1 MKKKKYDRPFVEVL
15 TLETSNGMM
24 AGSPGGGNGDSF
36 DKIESGNGV
45 PTTKPRSMKRPSG
58 SSAWE
63 DDSEIMDDGMGFKAY
78 D

>member
-15 TLETSNGMM
+15 MLESTNGLM
-24 AGSPGGGNGDSF
+24 AGSGDGGTTIDPDLSVGSN
-36 DKIESGNGV
+36 
-45 PTTKPRSMKRPSG
+45 PTKPRTMKRPSG

>member
-15 TLETSNGMM
+15 MLETSGGMM
-24 AGSPGGGNGDSF
+24 NRTSVDP
-36 DKIESGNGV
+36 DKGV
-45 PTTKPRSMKRPSG
+45 GTNPTKPRSMKRPSG

-63 DDSEIMDDGMGFKAY
+63 DDSEIMDDEMGFKAY

>member
-15 TLETSNGMM
+15 TLETSGGMM
-24 AGSPGGGNGDSF
+24 NRTSIDP
-36 DKIESGNGV
+36 DKGEETNPV
-45 PTTKPRSMKRPSG
+45 KPRSMKRPSG

-63 DDSEIMDDGMGFKAY
+63 DDSEIENDDMGYKSY

>member
-15 TLETSNGMM
+15 MLETTRGMM
-24 AGSPGGGNGDSF
+24 DNVSIDP
-36 DKIESGNGV
+36 DKGEEVN
-45 PTTKPRSMKRPSG
+45 PNEPRSMKRPSG

-63 DDSEIMDDGMGFKAY
+63 DDSEIMDDNTGFKAY

>member
-1 MKKKKYDRPFVEVL
+1 
-15 TLETSNGMM
+15 MM
-24 AGSPGGGNGDSF
+24 AGSPGGGNGDSI

-63 DDSEIMDDGMGFKAY
+63 DDSEIMDDDMGFKAY

>member
-1 MKKKKYDRPFVEVL
+1 MKKKKYNRPFVEVL

-24 AGSPGGGNGDSF
+24 AGSPGGGNG
-36 DKIESGNGV
+36 G
-45 PTTKPRSMKRPSG
+45 TTVSPDGSEETNPVNPRSMKRTSG

-63 DDSEIMDDGMGFKAY
+63 DNSEIMDDDMGFKAY

>member
-15 TLETSNGMM
+15 TLETRNGMM
-24 AGSPGGGNGDSF
+24 TGSPGGGNGGTTL
-36 DKIESGNGV
+36 KPGSGVEDV
-45 PTTKPRSMKRPSG
+45 PEENRSMKRPA
-58 SSAWE
+58 SSSVWE